1 MKRISLL
8 ALAVGLS
15 LFALPNAARAQFLFV
30 DCSGTNPFAYPN
42 INSALPNAG
51 PGAFIAVTGTCNE
64 NVTLYDVNNLTLG
77 AFYGQTA
84 NLVGQLTIISSHL
97 VYVYGLNVTNP
108 SGEGVYVQ
116 TSSVIFD
123 TFSSSGNAG
132 HGLHVTQ

>member
-64 NVTLYDVNNLTLG
+64 TVVLYGVHNLTLG
-77 AFYGQTA
+77 AFYAQTA
-84 NLVGQLTIISSHL
+84 NLMGQLIIISSQL
-97 VYVYGLNVTNP
+97 VYVYGLNITNP
-108 SGEGVYVQ
+108 
-116 TSSVIFD
+116 
-123 TFSSSGNAG
+123 AG
-132 HGLHVTQ
+132 GGIYG